1 MDYAIKEVAEKFNIS
16 PHTLRYYEKERLI
29 PSIHRENNGHRLYND
44 TDLEWIQIV
53 CCMRATGMSITYIKK
68 YIDLCLLGENTVP
81 ERRQIILCQKDII
94 EKHIQEYEELLKV
107 VNKKLK
113 YYNMLTESENEVI
126 GPTECSILIMNSKP

>member
-29 PSIHRENNGHRLYND
+29 PSIHRENNGHRRYND

-94 EKHIQEYEELLKV
+94 EKHIKEYEEVLTV
-107 VNKKLK
+107 VNRKLK
-113 YYNMLTESENEVI
+113 YYNLLTESENEI
-126 GPTECSILIMNSKP
+126 AGLTGGLTDSKR